1 MFTGIVE
8 ELGRVVSRKGGR
20 IVVRCPIAASD
31 ASIGDSLSIDG
42 VCLTVIAL
50 DGDEASFD
58 ISPETFDRTS
68 LGALGA
74 DDPVN
79 VERPATLASRL
90 GGHLV
95 QGHVDGVARVT
106 AVQPDAEGGVRLSVR
121 LPSFLLRY
129 VVEKGSIT
137 LDGVSLTVAAL
148 RGDVI
153 DVALIPHTLLSTT
166 LGTIHVNDLLNVE
179 VDVVAKYVAKNM
191 ESLRMETLMADGAA
205 VEPGKERTA

>member
-8 ELGRVVSRKGGR
+8 ELGRVVSREAGR

-58 ISPETFDRTS
+58 ISQETFDRTS
-68 LGALGA
+68 LGGLDAG
-74 DDPVN
+74 DRVN

-106 AVQPDAEGGVRLSVR
+106 TIHPDAEGGARLSVR
-121 LPSFLLRY
+121 LPAHLLRF

-148 RGDVI
+148 HGDEV
-153 DVALIPHTLLSTT
+153 DVALIPHTLVATT
-166 LGTIHVNDLLNVE
+166 LGTIDAGDLLNVE
-179 VDVVAKYVAKNM
+179 VDVVAKYVARNM
-191 ESLRMETLMADGAA
+191 ESLMAGGAA

>member
-8 ELGRVVSRKGGR
+8 ELGRVVSREHGR

-31 ASIGDSLSIDG
+31 SAIGDSLSIDG

-50 DGDEASFD
+50 DGVEASFD
-58 ISPETFDRTS
+58 VSQETFDRTS
-68 LGALGA
+68 LGALDAG
-74 DDPVN
+74 DPVN

-106 AVQPDAEGGVRLSVR
+106 TVHPDAEGGAWMSVR
-121 LPSFLLRY
+121 LPAQLLRF

-148 RGDVI
+148 HGDEV
-153 DVALIPHTLLSTT
+153 DVALIPHTLAATT
-166 LGTIHVNDLLNVE
+166 FGTIDTGDLLNVE

-191 ESLRMETLMADGAA
+191 ESLMAGGAA
-205 VEPGKERTA
+205 VAPGKERTA

>member
-8 ELGRVVSRKGGR
+8 ELGRVVSREGAR

-31 ASIGDSLSIDG
+31 AAIGDSVSIDG
-42 VCLTVIAL
+42 VCLTVVAL
-50 DGDEASFD
+50 DGDQASFD
-58 ISPETFDRTS
+58 ISQETFDRTS
-68 LGALGA
+68 LGTLDA

-106 AVQPDAEGGVRLSVR
+106 TVHPDAEGGARLSVR
-121 LPSFLLRY
+121 LPTHLLRF

-148 RGDVI
+148 HGDEI
-153 DVALIPHTLLSTT
+153 DVALIPHTLVATT
-166 LGTIHVNDLLNVE
+166 LGTIDTGDLLNVE

-191 ESLRMETLMADGAA
+191 ESLMAGGAA

>member
-8 ELGRVVSRKGGR
+8 ELGRVVSRDGGR
-20 IVVRCPIAASD
+20 IVVRCPVAASD
-31 ASIGDSLSIDG
+31 AAIGDSLSIDG
-42 VCLTVIAL
+42 VCLTVVAL
-50 DGDEASFD
+50 EADAVSFD

-68 LGALGA
+68 LGALDEG
-74 DDPVN
+74 DPVN

-95 QGHVDGVARVT
+95 QGHVDGIASVA
-106 AVQPDAEGGVRLSVR
+106 AVRPDAEGGARLSVR
-121 LPSFLLRY
+121 LPAHLLRF

-148 RGDVI
+148 RGDEI
-153 DVALIPHTLLSTT
+153 DVALIPHTLAATT
-166 LGTIHVNDLLNVE
+166 LGTTRVGDALNVE
-179 VDVVAKYVAKNM
+179 VDVIAKYVAKNM
-191 ESLRMETLMADGAA
+191 ESLLAGGAA

>member
-8 ELGRVVSRKGGR
+8 ELGRVVSQERGR

-31 ASIGDSLSIDG
+31 ASIGDSLSVDG

-58 ISPETFDRTS
+58 ISPETFERTS

-95 QGHVDGVARVT
+95 QGHVDGVAQVT
-106 AVQPDAEGGVRLSVR
+106 AVEPDAEGGARLSVR
-121 LPSFLLRY
+121 LPTHLLRF

-148 RGDVI
+148 HGDEI
-153 DVALIPHTLLSTT
+153 DVALIPHTLVATT
-166 LGTIHVNDLLNVE
+166 LGAIHPDDPLNVE
-179 VDVVAKYVAKNM
+179 VDVVAKYVAKNI
-191 ESLRMETLMADGAA
+191 ENLNLETLMTDGAA